1 MILDLSVFQ
10 PETLDITMLN
20 GEVIHIKKPEQ
31 GMVIELFKFRKL
43 SEDANAKKAIRALN
57 DMTALILN
65 NNEDDVHFDRK
76 SIEALSIDVKL
87 AIVNAFTKFVLKVQS
102 NPT

>member
-20 GEVIHIKKPEQ
+20 GKVIHIKKPEQ

-76 SIEALSIDVKL
+76 
-87 AIVNAFTKFVLKVQS
+87 
-102 NPT
+102 